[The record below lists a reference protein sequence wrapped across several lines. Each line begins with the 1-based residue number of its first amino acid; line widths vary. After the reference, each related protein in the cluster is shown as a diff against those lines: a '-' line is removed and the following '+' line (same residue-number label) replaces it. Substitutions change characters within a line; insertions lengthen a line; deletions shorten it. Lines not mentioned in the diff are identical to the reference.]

1 MEEYLKETE
10 FATSELIKLVFQEE
24 KEIQKLL
31 SEIRV
36 NENIYNQFIAMEYDL
51 EGVSPARLQHTYI
64 QAMGG
69 TSQAYIHKKIEE
81 LKKSLKVKDASLKV
95 LCGALLQIGKQG
107 ISIVHGNLE
116 NCPDLK
122 PSSNKHLTESLKD
135 FIWWGRNQSLHYEE
149 GNFRKGVT
157 VFFKLLRSKYGDAFA
172 LEKNSNLAKEIVT
185 LLKWTSYESYKM
197 DMLSLEVVQ

>member
-24 KEIQKLL
+24 KEIQKLT

-36 NENIYNQFIAMEYDL
+36 NENLYNQFLDMEYDL

-69 TSQAYIHKKIEE
+69 ISQAHIHQKIEE
-81 LKKSLKVKDASLKV
+81 LKRSVKLKDTSLNV

-116 NCPDLK
+116 NCPESK
-122 PSSNKHLTESLKD
+122 PMSNKQLTEPLKD

-157 VFFKLLRSKYGDAFA
+157 GFFRRLVIFA
-172 LEKNSNLAKEIVT
+172 GK
-185 LLKWTSYESYKM
+185 
-197 DMLSLEVVQ
+197 